1 MSTINNALSELAKK
15 DSKVVIE
22 AADVPKVKTRSP
34 WVWVAAGFSL
44 SLAMGGWAV
53 SQGPSIESESV
64 ALNHQVED
72 APVSS
77 REPATSSIESPTKK
91 LTSTESQPSMTRGTT
106 EPSQSLAS
114 NSLQTVA
121 TTGKS
126 SAAPVVVNVKNNQQT
141 EDKKTQVQASKERT
155 SAKPSSP
162 VLLANVQSTSS
173 KSTNSVVPAVS
184 KTAPKPA
191 DTVSPQSAEPIES
204 SIVVEQVELTP
215 EQLAVNAVGR
225 AKKALDSNNLEGALK
240 GFTEALRYTPRDE
253 DVRQKLAILYFGK
266 GDTRRAYE
274 LLQAGIRLN
283 NDSEALRLGLS
294 KLLVKADQAEAA
306 LSPLLHLPNNASKEY
321 LAMRAALSQKSQ
333 QETIALESYQK
344 LTEIEQDNARWW
356 LGLAIQQERQFMF
369 EEAKQS
375 YQNAL
380 VRVGI
385 SSQSQ
390 SFIRDRLKVISDLE
404 DTNNAD

>member
-15 DSKVVIE
+15 ESKAAIE
-22 AADVPKVKTRSP
+22 AAEVPKIKTRSP
-34 WVWVAAGFSL
+34 WIWVTVGFSL

-64 ALNHQVED
+64 ALTSSANDETVSSEVVS
-72 APVSS
+72 APV
-77 REPATSSIESPTKK
+77 ESPTKK
-91 LTSTESQPSMTRGTT
+91 MVLTESQPVSEKALVKVDVSTSSVKPATVSIT
-106 EPSQSLAS
+106 ASPAPEKASQDKVS
-114 NSLQTVA
+114 VA
-121 TTGKS
+121 KT
-126 SAAPVVVNVKNNQQT
+126 A
-141 EDKKTQVQASKERT
+141 DTQVTTTTQK
-155 SAKPSSP
+155 P
-162 VLLANVQSTSS
+162 VLLASTKATNTQVN
-173 KSTNSVVPAVS
+173 KSAIQEQERAPEAALTTEE
-184 KTAPKPA
+184 TANG
-191 DTVSPQSAEPIES
+191 
-204 SIVVEQVELTP
+204 IVVEQVELTP
-215 EQLAVNAVGR
+215 EQLAANAIGR
-225 AKKALDSNNLEGALK
+225 AKKALDANNLNGALQ

-253 DVRQKLAILYFGK
+253 EVRQKLAILYFGK

-283 NDSEALRLGLS
+283 NDSEVLRLGLS

-321 LAMRAALSQKSQ
+321 LAMRAALSQKAQ

-356 LGLAIQQERQFMF
+356 LGLAIQQERQLMF
-369 EEAKQS
+369 EQAKQS

-404 DTNNAD
+404 GTKNAN

>member
-15 DSKVVIE
+15 ESKVAIE
-22 AADVPKVKTRSP
+22 AAEVPKVKTRSP
-34 WVWVAAGFSL
+34 WIWVTAGFSL

-53 SQGPSIESESV
+53 SQGPSVESESV
-64 ALNHQVED
+64 ALTRSVTDEKISNEAVSE
-72 APVSS
+72 PVLL
-77 REPATSSIESPTKK
+77 ESPTKK
-91 LTSTESQPSMTRGTT
+91 TVLVESQLVSEKVLAKADVSTLSVKPATVSVAASP
-106 EPSQSLAS
+106 EPVKANKDKVSVAK
-114 NSLQTVA
+114 TADVPVA
-121 TTGKS
+121 TT
-126 SAAPVVVNVKNNQQT
+126 
-141 EDKKTQVQASKERT
+141 TQK
-155 SAKPSSP
+155 P
-162 VLLANVQSTSS
+162 VLLASTKTTNTPANESVTQTKALAPEVTSTSEE
-173 KSTNSVVPAVS
+173 
-184 KTAPKPA
+184 TAGG
-191 DTVSPQSAEPIES
+191 
-204 SIVVEQVELTP
+204 IVVEQVELTP
-215 EQLAVNAVGR
+215 EQLAANAVGR
-225 AKKALDSNNLEGALK
+225 AKKALDANNLNGALQ

-253 DVRQKLAILYFGK
+253 EVRQKLAILYFGK

-294 KLLVKADQAEAA
+294 KLLVKADQSEAA
-306 LSPLLHLPNNASKEY
+306 LSPLLYLPNNASKEY
-321 LAMRAALSQKSQ
+321 LAMRAALSQKAQ

-356 LGLAIQQERQFMF
+356 LGLAIQQERQLMF
-369 EEAKQS
+369 EQAKQS

-404 DTNNAD
+404 GTKNAN

>member
-15 DSKVVIE
+15 ESKVAIE
-22 AADVPKVKTRSP
+22 AAEVPKVKTRSP

-53 SQGPSIESESV
+53 SQGPSVESESV
-64 ALNHQVED
+64 ALTGSVNDEITSNEAVS
-72 APVSS
+72 APVL
-77 REPATSSIESPTKK
+77 AESPTKK
-91 LTSTESQPSMTRGTT
+91 MVLTESQPVSEKALDKADVSTSNVKPATVSVAASP
-106 EPSQSLAS
+106 EPVKANKDKVSVAK
-114 NSLQTVA
+114 TADVPVA
-121 TTGKS
+121 TT
-126 SAAPVVVNVKNNQQT
+126 
-141 EDKKTQVQASKERT
+141 TQK
-155 SAKPSSP
+155 P
-162 VLLANVQSTSS
+162 VLLASTKATNTPANESVTQTKALAPEATSTSEE
-173 KSTNSVVPAVS
+173 
-184 KTAPKPA
+184 TAGG
-191 DTVSPQSAEPIES
+191 
-204 SIVVEQVELTP
+204 IVVEQVELTP
-215 EQLAVNAVGR
+215 EQLAANAVGR
-225 AKKALDSNNLEGALK
+225 AKKALDANNLNGALQ

-253 DVRQKLAILYFGK
+253 EVRQKLAILYFGK

-321 LAMRAALSQKSQ
+321 LAMRAALSQKAQ

-356 LGLAIQQERQFMF
+356 LGLAIQQERQLMF
-369 EEAKQS
+369 EQAKQS

-404 DTNNAD
+404 GTKNAN

>member
-15 DSKVVIE
+15 ESKAAIE
-22 AADVPKVKTRSP
+22 AAEVPKIKTRSP
-34 WVWVAAGFSL
+34 WIWVTAGFSL

-53 SQGPSIESESV
+53 SQGPSVESESV
-64 ALNHQVED
+64 ALASSVNDEVTSNEVVS
-72 APVSS
+72 APVL
-77 REPATSSIESPTKK
+77 AESPTKK
-91 LTSTESQPSMTRGTT
+91 MVLTESQPVSKKALVKADVSTSSVKSEMV
-106 EPSQSLAS
+106 SVAAS
-114 NSLQTVA
+114 PELVKANKARVAKTADVLVAA
-121 TTGKS
+121 TTQK
-126 SAAPVVVNVKNNQQT
+126 
-141 EDKKTQVQASKERT
+141 
-155 SAKPSSP
+155 P
-162 VLLANVQSTSS
+162 VLLVRTKTTNTQANESVTQTKALDPEVTSIS
-173 KSTNSVVPAVS
+173 ED
-184 KTAPKPA
+184 TA
-191 DTVSPQSAEPIES
+191 SG
-204 SIVVEQVELTP
+204 IVVEQVELTP
-215 EQLAVNAVGR
+215 EQLAANAVGR
-225 AKKALDSNNLEGALK
+225 AKKALDANNLNGALQ

-253 DVRQKLAILYFGK
+253 EVRQKLAILYFGK

-321 LAMRAALSQKSQ
+321 LAMRAALSQKAQ

-356 LGLAIQQERQFMF
+356 LGLAIQQERQLMF
-369 EEAKQS
+369 EQAKES

-390 SFIRDRLKVISDLE
+390 RFIRDRLKVISDLE
-404 DTNNAD
+404 GAKNAN

>member
-15 DSKVVIE
+15 ESKVAIE
-22 AADVPKVKTRSP
+22 AAEVPKIKTRSP
-34 WVWVAAGFSL
+34 WIWVTVGFSL

-64 ALNHQVED
+64 ALTRSLNDEITSNEVVS
-72 APVSS
+72 APV
-77 REPATSSIESPTKK
+77 ESPTKK
-91 LTSTESQPSMTRGTT
+91 MVLTESQPVSEKALVKADVSTSSVK
-106 EPSQSLAS
+106 P
-114 NSLQTVA
+114 A
-121 TTGKS
+121 TT
-126 SAAPVVVNVKNNQQT
+126 PVVASSEPVKASQ
-141 EDKKTQVQASKERT
+141 DKVSVAKTADTQVTTTTQK
-155 SAKPSSP
+155 P
-162 VLLANVQSTSS
+162 VLLASKKATNTQVKKSATQEQERAPEAASATEDGSS
-173 KSTNSVVPAVS
+173 G
-184 KTAPKPA
+184 
-191 DTVSPQSAEPIES
+191 
-204 SIVVEQVELTP
+204 IVVEQVELTP
-215 EQLAVNAVGR
+215 EQLAANAVGR
-225 AKKALDSNNLEGALK
+225 AKKALDANNLNGALQ

-253 DVRQKLAILYFGK
+253 EVRQKLAILYFGK

-306 LSPLLHLPNNASKEY
+306 LSPLLHLPHNASKEY
-321 LAMRAALSQKSQ
+321 LAMRAALSQKAQ

-356 LGLAIQQERQFMF
+356 LGLAIQQERQLMF
-369 EEAKQS
+369 EQAKQS

-404 DTNNAD
+404 GTKNAN